1 MNKQLTFLLMLFYI
15 FLCSINAFSKELHEP
30 ESKTPKG
37 EICGGNC
44 MVVPLDKLEEENPD
58 TNPESKTPNEDWRE
72 YEYWENGKI
81 YFMRFWE
88 NGKLKTKIHFKNG
101 KPGGLGTEWY
111 ESGKKK
117 SEGHFKNGKLNGLVT
132 QWYET
137 GKKKFTS
144 YYKKG
149 IENGLRKEWDED
161 GNLTFQGNF
170 VDGNEE

>member
-1 MNKQLTFLLMLFYI
+1 MNKQLTFLLTLFYI
-15 FLCSINAFSKELHEP
+15 FLCSINAFCKELHEP

-37 EICGGNC
+37 EICGDNC
-44 MVVPLDKLEEENPD
+44 MIVPRYWDK
-58 TNPESKTPNEDWRE
+58 DWSDYR
-72 YEYWENGKI
+72 YWDNGKI
-81 YFMRFWE
+81 YFKKYWD
-88 NGKLKTKIHFKNG
+88 NGKLKTKIPFKNE

-117 SEGHFKNGKLNGLVT
+117 SEGHFKNGKLSGLVT

-137 GKKKFTS
+137 CKKKSTS
-144 YYKKG
+144 YYRNG

-170 VDGNEE
+170 VDGVLEKK